1 MSDLIL
7 NAVLPGGI
15 CLIFFIIWLLSRGAV
30 ARRTTARAEK
40 AAEEFLQEAER
51 EAEAARKE
59 ADLEAKERLY
69 SRNQEFEKETRAK
82 REELGRLEKKL
93 RNKEEQLD
101 QKFGIIDQKEKDL
114 STLETDLQDREQR
127 VEKLNSHLETLVED
141 QRQQLEKISGMTQ
154 ETAKRELMRSM
165 ESTARKD
172 VARTIQRIEDE
183 ARERAKQ
190 RAKGILCTAMQRVD
204 KEEIIEPTVTVV
216 KLPTDEMKGRIIGR
230 EGRNIRALEMA
241 TGVDLI
247 VDDTPEAVLLSG
259 FDPLRRAVAKAALER
274 LISDGRIH
282 PARIEEV
289 VETVRV
295 DFEQIVRDEGESLVF
310 DLGILDLH
318 PEIVKALGML
328 RYRTTGGQNVLAH
341 SRDVAIIAGALAA
354 ELEVN
359 VWACK
364 RAGLLHDIG
373 KALIGDSEGSHTQV
387 GVELLQKYSE
397 SPKVIHAVEAHHN
410 QVQPLT
416 IEANLVQVAN
426 RISASRPGAR
436 TEMVETFCTR
446 MRRLERIAD
455 SFKGVHKSFA
465 IQAGREVRILVDS
478 SLVNDKETV
487 WLSKDIA
494 QRIESELE
502 YPGQVRVNV
511 IREVR
516 ASEYAK

>member
-1 MSDLIL
+1 MSDLL
-7 NAVLPGGI
+7 LSVLLPGGI
-15 CLIFFIIWLLSRGAV
+15 CLIFFIAWLLSRGIV
-30 ARRTTARAEK
+30 ARKTTARAK
-40 AAEEFLQEAER
+40 DAAEEYLQEAQR
-51 EAEAARKE
+51 EAETARKE

-69 SRNQEFEKETRAK
+69 VRNQEFEKETRDK

-93 RNKEEQLD
+93 RNKQEQLD

-114 STLETDLQDREQR
+114 TALQSDLQEREQK
-127 VEKLNSHLETLVED
+127 VEKLNSHLEELVED
-141 QRQQLEKISGMTQ
+141 QRRQLENISGMTQ

-165 ESTARKD
+165 ESTARKE
-172 VARTIQRIEDE
+172 VAKTIQRIEDE
-183 ARERAKQ
+183 AQERARQ
-190 RAKGILCTAMQRVD
+190 RAKGILCTAMQRVEKD
-204 KEEIIEPTVTVV
+204 EVVEPTVTMV

-259 FDPLRRAVAKAALER
+259 FDPLRRAVAKASLER

-289 VETVRV
+289 VESVRV

-328 RYRTTGGQNVLAH
+328 RYRSAGGQNVLSH
-341 SRDVAIIAGALAA
+341 SREVSIIAGALAA

-359 VWACK
+359 AWACK

-373 KALIGDSEGSHTQV
+373 KALLGDSEGSHVQV
-387 GVELLQKYSE
+387 GVELLQKYNE

-410 QVQPLT
+410 HVQPLT

-426 RISASRPGAR
+426 RISTIRPGPRA
-436 TEMVETFCTR
+436 EMVDTFCTR
-446 MRRLERIAD
+446 MRRLEHIAD

-465 IQAGREVRILVDS
+465 IQAGREVRVLVDS
-478 SLVNDKETV
+478 TLVNDKETV

-494 QRIESELE
+494 QRIETELE

-511 IREVR
+511 IRETR
-516 ASEYAK
+516 ASEFAK